1 MDAHVTAQSVPP
13 QLYVILR
20 RSLHGSGHPVHPQT
34 GGAEMLIARSRALS
48 LAIPHDASKRPL
60 HQTGA
65 SFAALYRLR
74 TFAPKYG
81 EYETEGV
88 APPCSYPPIS
98 PQAELPLII
107 HGDPEVPLG

>member
-1 MDAHVTAQSVPP
+1 MSCLGKDVLSNEARSPPRADA
-13 QLYVILR
+13 
-20 RSLHGSGHPVHPQT
+20 G
-34 GGAEMLIARSRALS
+34 LIAPRAGIGASHPLS
-48 LAIPHDASKRPL
+48 CQQRPL
-60 HQTGA
+60 HKRST

-88 APPCSYPPIS
+88 APPCWYPPIS